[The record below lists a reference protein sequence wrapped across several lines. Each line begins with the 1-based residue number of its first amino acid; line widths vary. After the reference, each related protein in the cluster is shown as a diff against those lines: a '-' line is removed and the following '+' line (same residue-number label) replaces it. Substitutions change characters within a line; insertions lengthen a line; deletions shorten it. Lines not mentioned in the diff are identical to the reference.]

1 MTMLPKAMFFAF
13 FHYFLV
19 FWFFRDNRFFVICR
33 AHQPFFL
40 SVLVFAGGD
49 PLQVR
54 GLQVVLTHRAGSTRL
69 PLMIQFA
76 QCHFIVG
83 RQPQAALTARA
94 GGVVPCDQAR
104 TT

>member
-1 MTMLPKAMFFAF
+1 MTMLPKIFFF
-13 FHYFLV
+13 PLPFLV
-19 FWFFRDNRFFVICR
+19 FAQQPFLRHRR

-40 SVLVFAGGD
+40 SVLVFASGD

-69 PLMIQFA
+69 PLMIQLA